1 MVGRP
6 SHGHWARQ
14 GGGLPPGQW
23 SRVNRRPRREGGHS
37 PSRASPTRRGAQG
50 AQAASPQAVRTSAL
64 GGPVWPG
71 GWISPCAWGQGEGV
85 ASRGRCGTTS
95 RPVCGGRR
103 VGATLGQGT
112 LRTGCPH
119 PEASGVPRAP
129 GPAIRVTHPV
139 RDRASYRLVL
149 PQDGLTGQGA
159 TVPQDPLRDP
169 SSSSSSGSQGAA
181 PPPCL

>member
-85 ASRGRCGTTS
+85 ASRGRCGVANLGAS
-95 RPVCGGRR
+95 SANHGKPLKGPQINSHFLPDHHESFFFFFSEVYLPPFLWPVQNRN
-103 VGATLGQGT
+103 V
-112 LRTGCPH
+112 
-119 PEASGVPRAP
+119 EAPNLLSW
-129 GPAIRVTHPV
+129 
-139 RDRASYRLVL
+139 LVL
-149 PQDGLTGQGA
+149 TAFSPK
-159 TVPQDPLRDP
+159 
-169 SSSSSSGSQGAA
+169 SS
-181 PPPCL
+181 